1 MHPVHQDDMTESR
14 VVAIWIGDHRDEIEL
29 DEYIMEKFEGEFGF
43 AMNERRMPEIDTRP
57 EPVPI
62 ADLLERFSM
71 WESWRDSALLR
82 CAELN
87 IESASSAV
95 VFHFLRFSPD
105 RCQIADKPGM
115 RFIGNADW
123 TEKEG

>member
-1 MHPVHQDDMTESR
+1 MPLVHQDDMTEPK
-14 VVAIWIGDHRDEIEL
+14 VVAIWIGDHRDELEL
-29 DEYIMEKFEGEFGF
+29 DEYIMEKFESEFGF

-62 ADLLERFSM
+62 ADLFERFSM

-123 TEKEG
+123 T